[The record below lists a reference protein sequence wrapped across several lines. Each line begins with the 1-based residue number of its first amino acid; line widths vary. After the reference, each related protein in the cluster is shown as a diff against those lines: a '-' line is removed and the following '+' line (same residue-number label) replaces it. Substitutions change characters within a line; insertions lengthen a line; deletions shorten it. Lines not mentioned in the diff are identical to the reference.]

1 MDNTQEYVVLIA
13 GAGQLGSRYL
23 QGLSKSTL
31 NLNIYVYDI
40 SEESLKRAEI
50 RWNEVV
56 SEQFRH
62 KLQLLSDFNK
72 IPKTIHLAIISTNSL
87 SRAEL
92 VSSLNKKCE
101 IRFWILEKVLAQS
114 VIQIHEIESTLVNAE
129 GVWVNTPYRA
139 MEWYSKI
146 KNQIHIGTNF
156 TAEIRGGKTFGLAC
170 NAIHYIDLLCW
181 ISGES
186 LVSSRIKGLENTWFK
201 SKRLGFWDLFGT
213 MSLKFSNGS
222 FAQIHGETFEPSKT
236 TISITTENTKWIIYE
251 SDGKAVRNDGLILI
265 GRDEYQS
272 EIIAPIVDSILQ
284 TGACLLTP
292 ISESAAMHKVMISS
306 LMDHWN
312 AVMPER
318 VNELPIT

>member
-1 MDNTQEYVVLIA
+1 MDNTQEYVILIA

-40 SEESLKRAEI
+40 SEESLKRAKL
-50 RWNEVV
+50 RWDEVV
-56 SEQFRH
+56 TEQTHH
-62 KLQLLSDFNK
+62 KLHLLTDFNQIPDK
-72 IPKTIHLAIISTNSL
+72 IQLAIISTNSF

-146 KNQIHIGTNF
+146 KNQIHIGTIF

-186 LVSSRIKGLENTWFK
+186 LVSSRIEGLENTWFK
-201 SKRLGFWDLFGT
+201 SKRVGFWDLFGT
-213 MSLKFSNGS
+213 MSLQFSNGS
-222 FAQIHGETFEPSKT
+222 IAQIHGETFAPSKIT
-236 TISITTENTKWIIYE
+236 ITISSDDEQWIIYE
-251 SDGKAVRNDGLILI
+251 SDGSAVRNDGLVIN

-272 EIIAPIVDSILQ
+272 EMTAPIVDSILLNG
-284 TGACLLTP
+284 TCLLTP
-292 ISESAAMHKVMISS
+292 ISESAAMHSVMFSS
-306 LMDHWN
+306 LFAHWN
-312 AVMPER
+312 AVMPEK
-318 VNELPIT
+318 VKELPIT